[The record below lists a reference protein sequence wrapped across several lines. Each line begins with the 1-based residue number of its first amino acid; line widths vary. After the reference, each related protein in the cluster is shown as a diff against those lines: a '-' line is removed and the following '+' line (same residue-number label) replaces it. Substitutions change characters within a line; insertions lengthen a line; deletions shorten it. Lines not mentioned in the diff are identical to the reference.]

1 MALNRI
7 QTDGIEDGAVDTSK
21 ILDGILG
28 TADITNDTLTNAK
41 FSNSAAIPTSKLSG
55 LATSATTDTTNATN
69 ITSGSLATARVNVGT
84 TAGKILQVDGSGNL
98 PAIDG
103 SLLTGIVSFTKS
115 ASDPTVSTNPSAGVG
130 AEWVNTTSGE
140 VYLCTDATAGANV
153 WTNVGAGTG
162 DIAPVWPMQ
171 TSNYGYVCG
180 GTSTGP
186 QTKDIQRWA
195 YASDTNATD
204 VGDLQ
209 CDPVVYN
216 SSAANLGKGLRYYGG
231 ANMSATHGYSN
242 GGNTPY
248 YNSSGANYAVGSTV
262 RNEKFSFASLG
273 TSTNIA
279 DMRKHNSYHAGCNT
293 STHGYVVGGGKES
306 NNAPNY
312 SFFAA
317 SAPTAGYEDI
327 DKFAY
332 ASDAATVDTT
342 ANLSIERRQ
351 GVGLSTLTHGFC
363 CGGYNQGSTSAVNVI
378 DKFPFASSTNA
389 VDHGDLIGGSGYM
402 RNTGGSTSTTH
413 GYTHG
418 GYDTDFVNTI
428 QSFAFSSNTTASDH
442 GDLIEVAAYISANG
456 SSTQGYGYSCGGYS
470 TQAWTKLNRISKY
483 AQASA
488 ANATDVAD
496 LITTS
501 VSASTYGI
509 CQS

>member
-1 MALNRI
+1 
-7 QTDGIEDGAVDTSK
+7 
-21 ILDGILG
+21 
-28 TADITNDTLTNAK
+28 
-41 FSNSAAIPTSKLSG
+41 
-55 LATSATTDTTNATN
+55 
-69 ITSGSLATARVNVGT
+69 
-84 TAGKILQVDGSGNL
+84 
-98 PAIDG
+98 
-103 SLLTGIVSFTKS
+103 
-115 ASDPTVSTNPSAGVG
+115 
-130 AEWVNTTSGE
+130 
-140 VYLCTDATAGANV
+140 
-153 WTNVGAGTG
+153 

-332 ASDAATVDTT
+332 A
-342 ANLSIERRQ
+342 
-351 GVGLSTLTHGFC
+351 
-363 CGGYNQGSTSAVNVI
+363 
-378 DKFPFASSTNA
+378 
-389 VDHGDLIGGSGYM
+389 
-402 RNTGGSTSTTH
+402 
-413 GYTHG
+413 
-418 GYDTDFVNTI
+418 
-428 QSFAFSSNTTASDH
+428 
-442 GDLIEVAAYISANG
+442 
-456 SSTQGYGYSCGGYS
+456 
-470 TQAWTKLNRISKY
+470 
-483 AQASA
+483 
-488 ANATDVAD
+488 
-496 LITTS
+496 
-501 VSASTYGI
+501 
-509 CQS
+509 